1 MRRRVNSKATVEV
14 NKVAKLASFE
24 KIDKKDTQQRNV
36 EISYQYMSKLQRQ
49 LICQDYD
56 TRQLE
61 ACERATFLFTDS
73 AQI

>member
-36 EISYQYMSKLQRQ
+36 EISYQYMSKLQRL

-61 ACERATFLFTDS
+61 AWERATFLFTDS